1 MLECANKINSPKN
14 YLQERALNMLG
25 RELLLA
31 ESSDW
36 AFLITTHTA
45 VNYAKGR
52 QAFHINAFYKL
63 YNELSNNN
71 IDTDF
76 LEYIERKR

>member
-1 MLECANKINSPKN
+1 
-14 YLQERALNMLG
+14 MLG

-52 QAFHINAFYKL
+52 ESFHINAFYKL
-63 YNELSNNN
+63 YNELLNNN

-76 LEYIERKR
+76 LEYIEEKDSIFPFLNYKFFRKR